1 MTRTRLQTIKYVAE
15 LGLRQA
21 KDKCADCNKVKGG
34 GEIMGSCFALEMV
47 INDNYQQT
55 DTY

>member
-34 GEIMGSCFALEMV
+34 G
-47 INDNYQQT
+47 DNGKLFCLRNGHQRQLPT
-55 DTY
+55 N